1 MDTQNVLSRR
11 SLLKASS
18 VLAASVAVAP
28 AAAIAPSAIPET
40 LTSLMAEYAEAA
52 DGMRLTDAARIEA
65 QVRRD
70 KLLADGNLVFVS
82 MNGEVTRLGERGA
95 TIRPDLAFE
104 QLDDG
109 LASALA
115 EANNANDKR
124 RARRNYA
131 DARRLLTKQVKR
143 YDAIVAQ
150 SGWEQA
156 IGAENEAYQRFK
168 VARQSVRDYRPQTM
182 PEVAALI
189 RCFHSVGLYPGSEN
203 GLGVRDLANMLD
215 EVA

>member
-18 VLAASVAVAP
+18 VLAASVMAAP
-28 AAAIAPSAIPET
+28 AAAIAAPALPDT
-40 LTSLMAEYAEAA
+40 LKSLMAEYADAA

-65 QVRRD
+65 RVRRD
-70 KLLADGNLVFVS
+70 KMLADGNLVFVS
-82 MNGEVTRLGERGA
+82 MHGEATRLGERGA

-104 QLDDG
+104 QLEDD
-109 LASALA
+109 LVVALTEAS
-115 EANNANDKR
+115 NANDKR
-124 RARRNYA
+124 RARRNHA
-131 DARRLLTKQVKR
+131 DAKRLLTKQAER
-143 YDAIVAQ
+143 YYAIVGQ

-156 IGAENEAYQRFK
+156 IEAENEAYQRFK
-168 VARQSVRDYRPQTM
+168 AARQSLRDYRPQTM

-189 RCFHSVGLYPGSEN
+189 RCFDAVGLYPGSEN